1 MIMMVFNLFFVI
13 MNFAFWWA
21 TDNPISMFGCGFNA
35 AFFAAC
41 LIEEALA

>member
-1 MIMMVFNLFFVI
+1 MIGLFFNLFFAVA
-13 MNFAFWWA
+13 NFAFWWA

-35 AFFAAC
+35 AFFAAY